1 MKNRFLITCSR
12 VAIVFLALVGL
23 CICFWWYPFSISLGT
38 VGLAPGELGGAAL
51 DTAQAVAFWVQL
63 VFAWLTSLP
72 CFAALAL
79 LFKSTVYAGRD
90 EFFTGRNAGVY
101 RAISVIIFID
111 SMALIAGNTLFM
123 LLKWSPFALIY
134 YVIGALGVIFSLA
147 SYLAYRYL
155 ESAAAIK
162 EENDSII

>member
-1 MKNRFLITCSR
+1 MKNAEKTEETYTERYYEDDYSDDVIPFE
-12 VAIVFLALVGL
+12 AI
-23 CICFWWYPFSISLGT
+23 
-38 VGLAPGELGGAAL
+38 E
-51 DTAQAVAFWVQL
+51 AFFPVL
-63 VFAWLTSLP
+63 VF
-72 CFAALAL
+72 
-79 LFKSTVYAGRD
+79 
-90 EFFTGRNAGVY
+90 
-101 RAISVIIFID
+101 SVIIFID